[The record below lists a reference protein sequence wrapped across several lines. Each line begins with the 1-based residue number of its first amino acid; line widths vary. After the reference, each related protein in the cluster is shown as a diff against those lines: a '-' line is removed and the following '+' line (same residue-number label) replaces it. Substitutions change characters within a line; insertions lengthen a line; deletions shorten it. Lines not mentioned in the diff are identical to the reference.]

1 MRHLLLLY
9 MHVFNHP
16 FLSLQVSLSSI
27 PTHMCCCC
35 SCDWEL
41 SGCFPK
47 DFWYLWGF
55 SSYNGEL
62 LLSFGLISFPISI
75 TNYLMQSF
83 SNSVPETDS
92 QNPQTSCPWLHI
104 MCLACS
110 DILFAKWVL
119 CTFGDLQAFGISWRG
134 WNRWEPVHSNT
145 FTKSEGW
152 DLAGIFH
159 AGKVPEH
166 SDVSQCSISYT
177 LCYMVWWSRSL
188 IQWVSSW
195 MVDAPIPGW

>member
-47 DFWYLWGF
+47 NFWYLWGF

-62 LLSFGLISFPISI
+62 LQSFGLISFPISI

-119 CTFGDLQAFGISWRG
+119 CTSGDLQAFGTSWRR
-134 WNRWEPVHSNT
+134 WNRWEPVHSVT
-145 FTKSEGW
+145 FTNQKVGILQVYSMLRRCQSIQMCVNVPFLTHYAIWFDGQDHWSNEFHHGW
-152 DLAGIFH
+152 
-159 AGKVPEH
+159 
-166 SDVSQCSISYT
+166 
-177 LCYMVWWSRSL
+177 
-188 IQWVSSW
+188 
-195 MVDAPIPGW
+195 